1 MVHLL
6 HQTQSSEKRM
16 FSRWNQT
23 TRNVKQIESCR
34 RTIGLFEIINNS
46 IKQSLDSLLENDRS
60 TKLKETAIRR
70 LIHNSSLKQRKLFS

>member
-23 TRNVKQIESCR
+23 ARSVKQIEMCKF
-34 RTIGLFEIINNS
+34 TISLFEI
-46 IKQSLDSLLENDRS
+46 S
-60 TKLKETAIRR
+60 TKVIK
-70 LIHNSSLKQRKLFS
+70 